1 MEGLAL
7 QQGLG
12 RRNLVGTIESPM
24 GMGWAKIL
32 AEPIDRVFGGGQ
44 GERKHNQA
52 CCHEGREV

>member
-12 RRNLVGTIESPM
+12 RRNLVGTTESL
-24 GMGWAKIL
+24 MGWAKIL

-52 CCHEGREV
+52 CCHEG